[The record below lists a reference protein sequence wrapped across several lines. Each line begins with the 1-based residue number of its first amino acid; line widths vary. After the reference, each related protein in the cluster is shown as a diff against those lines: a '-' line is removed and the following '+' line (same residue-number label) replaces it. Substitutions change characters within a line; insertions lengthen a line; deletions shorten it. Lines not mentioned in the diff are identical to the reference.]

1 MKPKSISL
9 TMQELLT
16 VVESEALQLDD
27 YNREKVLFSIQKKTD
42 WETGEEIFRVKVL
55 REEIKND

>member
-9 TMQELLT
+9 TMKELLT

-27 YNREKVLFSIQKKTD
+27 HNREKVLFSIQKTFN
-42 WETGEEIFRVKVL
+42 WETGEEFFRVKVL
-55 REEIKND
+55 KGEAKND